1 MGGGEEV
8 KGMGGVCLGTQLK
21 YITYISV
28 LHICVKMPYET
39 QSYV

>member
-1 MGGGEEV
+1 MGEGEEE

-21 YITYISV
+21 YITYTSV
-28 LHICVKMPYET
+28 LHTCVKMSYET